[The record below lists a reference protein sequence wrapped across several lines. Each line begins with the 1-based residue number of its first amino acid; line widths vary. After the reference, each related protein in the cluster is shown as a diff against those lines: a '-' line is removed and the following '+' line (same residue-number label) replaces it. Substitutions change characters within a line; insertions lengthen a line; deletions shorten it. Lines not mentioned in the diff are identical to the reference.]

1 MNPTGEQAKDLEPPK
16 PEIVEFKPPEPVE
29 IAEPAVEPGT
39 FEGCMVKGSRL
50 KKQVS
55 KYTSTWAK
63 ALSYIGA
70 LVFPL
75 AKQTYRIQDTA
86 NQHERLAVAIGN
98 LRYADNLIIIV

>member
-50 KKQVS
+50 KK
-55 KYTSTWAK
+55 
-63 ALSYIGA
+63 
-70 LVFPL
+70 
-75 AKQTYRIQDTA
+75 
-86 NQHERLAVAIGN
+86 
-98 LRYADNLIIIV
+98 